1 MSDNKVPAAAM
12 DISAQPAPAGAAR
25 KKGTSPPAL
34 SSLPDAVR
42 QAIAAGDF
50 KHCTD
55 AEREQYIEALC
66 ATIGI
71 SPISRPFGWL
81 KQPTRGGN
89 HNLVCYA
96 LKDAT
101 EQLRSLRQVSLS
113 ILRCEPVA
121 DVMMVH
127 VRATLPAVHGQPVRS
142 DEDVGAVWLGDIS
155 GEQRANAIMRAI
167 TKAKRR
173 ATLSVCGLGVMDES
187 EVASTPALP
196 GPAAEVSTA
205 GALVSAAPPSAP
217 TAPVLP
223 APPPALASPPDGAAK
238 AERGQ
243 LDRLRMLKDKLQVTA
258 EAWAKTLARRGVQVA
273 RDLTQEQAAA
283 LIQEM
288 ERAIERAVNGRQQT
302 EIVQEMQ
309 ATTRPGA
316 HGGGPQSSD
325 IPF

>member
-1 MSDNKVPAAAM
+1 MSDNKAPAAA
-12 DISAQPAPAGAAR
+12 DTAALPAPAGAAR
-25 KKGTSPPAL
+25 KKATAPPAL

-71 SPISRPFGWL
+71 SPMSRPFGWL

-96 LKDAT
+96 LKDCT

-142 DEDVGAVWLGDIS
+142 DEDVGAVWLGDTS
-155 GEQRANAIMRAI
+155 GENRANAVMRAI

-187 EVASTPALP
+187 EVGSTPALA
-196 GPAAEVSTA
+196 GPVTEPAEARPVTRE
-205 GALVSAAPPSAP
+205 
-217 TAPVLP
+217 VLP
-223 APPPALASPPDGAAK
+223 APAPEGGAK
-238 AERGQ
+238 AERSQ
-243 LDRLRMLKDKLQVTA
+243 LDSLRALKDKLQVSA
-258 EAWAKTLARRGVQVA
+258 EAWAKTLARRGVRLA
-273 RDLTQEQAAA
+273 RDLTPEQAAT

-288 ERAIERAVNGRQQT
+288 ERAVNGRQQKD
-302 EIVQEMQ
+302 IVGEMQ
-309 ATTRPGA
+309 AATPAGA
-316 HGGGPQSSD
+316 HTGGTRSGD
-325 IPF
+325 DPF

>member
-127 VRATLPAVHGQPVRS
+127 VRATLPAVHGSRSGPTRTWGQYGWVTSAGSREPTPSCGRLPRPSGGQRSRSVAWGSWMNPRWRAPPPCPVRP
-142 DEDVGAVWLGDIS
+142 
-155 GEQRANAIMRAI
+155 
-167 TKAKRR
+167 RR
-173 ATLSVCGLGVMDES
+173 YRPPEPWCLPLLRLLRRPLSC
-187 EVASTPALP
+187 PPLP
-196 GPAAEVSTA
+196 
-205 GALVSAAPPSAP
+205 PPWHLPP
-217 TAPVLP
+217 TAPQKP
-223 APPPALASPPDGAAK
+223 RGANWTGCACS
-238 AERGQ
+238 RINC
-243 LDRLRMLKDKLQVTA
+243 R
-258 EAWAKTLARRGVQVA
+258 
-273 RDLTQEQAAA
+273 
-283 LIQEM
+283 
-288 ERAIERAVNGRQQT
+288 
-302 EIVQEMQ
+302 
-309 ATTRPGA
+309 
-316 HGGGPQSSD
+316 
-325 IPF
+325 